1 MLTLTQPFFP
11 RFSQRAPQF
20 KFLASRFPVPAG
32 DSNLCVVRRSIVAT
46 EGQALSISCSKRG
59 NWEAR
64 AQIAKRDGSTNER
77 VGKARNYPN
86 KTSLA
91 TGRSLL
97 KQATEMRLHCA
108 LGNAQG
114 LRDLRDAADLDD
126 GQ

>member
-1 MLTLTQPFFP
+1 MP
-11 RFSQRAPQF
+11 RRRPYRPSFGHDDQKRLIEAMREVRN
-20 KFLASRFPVPAG
+20 LA